1 MIVDIKE
8 RSLFLS
14 RCVAK
19 QSHLTENITMHDPRL
34 LDLAKRYVWW
44 LSPEEALE
52 YPQRVIARIMDMGT
66 FEDIHELV
74 AIVGEGSLRQA
85 LQNAEAGQ
93 FRPRSWSY
101 WHYLLN
107 GLADDTLPPLPVRK
121 VT

>member
-1 MIVDIKE
+1 MAE
-8 RSLFLS
+8 ESLMTNNG
-14 RCVAK
+14 K
-19 QSHLTENITMHDPRL
+19 MTDPRL

-66 FEDIHELV
+66 FADIHELV
-74 AIVGEGSLRQA
+74 AIVGEDSLRQA

-101 WHYLLN
+101 WQYLLN
-107 GLADDTLPPLPVRK
+107 GLADDTLPPMPVRR
-121 VT
+121 VS

>member
-1 MIVDIKE
+1 MAE
-8 RSLFLS
+8 ESL
-14 RCVAK
+14 
-19 QSHLTENITMHDPRL
+19 ITNNGKMTDPRL

-52 YPQRVIARIMDMGT
+52 YPQRVIARIMDVGT

-74 AIVGEGSLRQA
+74 AIVGEDSLRQA

-101 WHYLLN
+101 WQYLLN
-107 GLADDTLPPLPVRK
+107 GLADDTLPPMPVRR
-121 VT
+121 VS